1 MDLLCQLKGILHF
14 CQCQAT
20 LLAFFSSSGSF
31 PGQSGMYSRA
41 LTIAN
46 HRWRN
51 HSRPSAHHLQQL
63 ALNAL
68 QYVLPNANC
77 LQLASYEKV
86 ALGPLRLGQPDC
98 RTRSNVIVASF
109 KSDILDR
116 FQCENV
122 RQSCRKLAKQTDAWH
137 HVSMFH
143 IHTYQY
149 ITYPYLFLPIPAYP
163 DFFCCSFSVEH
174 FWLETRQYRRKH
186 SGNMPISLCCATG
199 SSPLTPHGVA
209 SWSNL
214 QQSSATLYTL
224 FWHCF
229 TSGSPKESFWK

>member
-31 PGQSGMYSRA
+31 PGQSGMYSKA

-63 ALNAL
+63 ALNAP

-77 LQLASYEKV
+77 LQLASYEKL

-98 RTRSNVIVASF
+98 RTRSNVIVAGF
-109 KSDILDR
+109 KREILDR
-116 FQCENV
+116 FQCENGQTNK
-122 RQSCRKLAKQTDAWH
+122 RMTSSCLD
-137 HVSMFH
+137 VS
-143 IHTYQY
+143 
-149 ITYPYLFLPIPAYP
+149 YPYLSIPIRTYSYLFLSI
-163 DFFCCSFSVEH
+163 
-174 FWLETRQYRRKH
+174 Q
-186 SGNMPISLCCATG
+186 M
-199 SSPLTPHGVA
+199 
-209 SWSNL
+209 
-214 QQSSATLYTL
+214 SSAAFLWSISGLKPGNIAGSILATCQFRCLAPQVQVLWHLMVLLLGAIGSKHQRHFTLCSDIVSL
-224 FWHCF
+224 AGRQKRVFGNSF
-229 TSGSPKESFWK
+229 T